1 MLNLRERLESW
12 DLVPEETEKDGNCFF
27 RAVSRMV
34 YGSDQYHHYI
44 RQRAVETL
52 SLSIEEYQPFFLHE
66 YDSPEAYLAH
76 MRQDNSWA
84 DDAAVRATVEALE
97 IEIQIIS
104 AENDYI
110 PILTP
115 SNTVPSQTIFIG
127 LVQDFHFVS
136 TSDRSQPQYVQQGGV
151 TSDGIILEYTECV
164 DNPLTW
170 LFELFTKSNQLFDK
184 RLETPPCSRL
194 RNLMSRLRSGNSADG
209 KKELAEWIRRK
220 KYVYQTEKIS
230 FKSNTDEEIIEK
242 ILRNSKLN
250 DLEWQVTYNACPNE
264 ECECGTSLQRHS
276 FSRLTLKDMENMKK
290 TFSKYCPSCQ
300 RCLTGQSDLIVASPF
315 ILIQPGVVDMQLD
328 AYPREIKLAYD
339 GRELLYTM
347 SYVGLKNRIPKHKT
361 SHYTSYF
368 KSNENYWYRFEPLN
382 STPIRRLVSLPG
394 DIIIGAIS
402 CLVFLCSSMI
412 NVTEDEEAVK
422 KHTRVKG
429 KKPRAVKIMK
439 KIEVVSKLKQTS
451 YVQLVNIE
459 QLAPYRE
466 FDRNKQGDPGKRKNY
481 LKRLTDT
488 LLSEG
493 LYYPATLAV
502 SKKTGKAYVY
512 EGNHR
517 LAALINTG
525 TKWVPVV
532 ITYYFI
538 RDTHDPTLNYIPLH
552 NEVDCRY
559 HDWPSY
565 PTPEAMGF
573 ISKNL
578 PS

>member
-1 MLNLRERLESW
+1 MDFRTEDSWIEDVDNIRKIADAAQAKANEKMVAYLSKKNKISSYSIRENVLVQNPMCRTKHGKRILDKVPAFKGRILENSNGLRYRVQYETDECASFTDWFSVNQITSITKEKENDRKKECFHTKESNKCNISPSFPPEMNTPMLNLRERLESW

-164 DNPLTW
+164 DNPFTW
-170 LFELFTKSNQLFDK
+170 LLELFTKSNQLFDK
-184 RLETPPCSRL
+184 RLETLPCSRL
-194 RNLMSRLRSGNSADG
+194 RILMSRLRSGNSADG

-230 FKSNTDEEIIEK
+230 FKSNTDKEIIEK

-290 TFSKYCPSCQ
+290 NIFKVLSKLP
-300 RCLTGQSDLIVASPF
+300 
-315 ILIQPGVVDMQLD
+315 
-328 AYPREIKLAYD
+328 K
-339 GRELLYTM
+339 M
-347 SYVGLKNRIPKHKT
+347 SYRT
-361 SHYTSYF
+361 
-368 KSNENYWYRFEPLN
+368 
-382 STPIRRLVSLPG
+382 
-394 DIIIGAIS
+394 
-402 CLVFLCSSMI
+402 M
-412 NVTEDEEAVK
+412 
-422 KHTRVKG
+422 
-429 KKPRAVKIMK
+429 
-439 KIEVVSKLKQTS
+439 
-451 YVQLVNIE
+451 
-459 QLAPYRE
+459 
-466 FDRNKQGDPGKRKNY
+466 
-481 LKRLTDT
+481 
-488 LLSEG
+488 
-493 LYYPATLAV
+493 
-502 SKKTGKAYVY
+502 
-512 EGNHR
+512 
-517 LAALINTG
+517 
-525 TKWVPVV
+525 
-532 ITYYFI
+532 
-538 RDTHDPTLNYIPLH
+538 
-552 NEVDCRY
+552 
-559 HDWPSY
+559 
-565 PTPEAMGF
+565 
-573 ISKNL
+573 
-578 PS
+578 